1 MYRDDNIGERK
12 CALYER
18 WNRRPRRWRLYL
30 WLIKTRENM
39 KNTMKIMLALIFG
52 ASTIISCNKEIPF
65 EENSAKPQA
74 EKILTFTAGTEGD
87 ETKTSIDG
95 FKVKWSASDAISI
108 LDGTHA
114 GKYVLE
120 TGEGTTSGTFMF
132 GNEGEAATEQTVYAV
147 YPYAPS
153 AEITVTWQD
162 LINYLVENFEMDAE
176 DAEWTLTELLMID
189 QKKEDYEE
197 DPVTNEPLIIE
208 SLEEESLPK
217 ELFDLCM
224 VYIKGGHSVV
234 GPALNG
240 NVISNLKIPNMQTVA
255 AGQSVD
261 PDAMQMVGMSTDGQN
276 ISFRNACAYVKVT
289 LTEPCLMVTVT
300 ARGNEPIAGDIAV
313 DMSNFAN
320 PSITCNSGS
329 SVVTLKAAEGN
340 LEAGTYYIAVAPTA
354 VGYGMSVKFFNPETG
369 HFKASISEGAK
380 TLLRNKVYDAGSN
393 VTAAVEGALI
403 DANFSSGC
411 GWPTIRIEA
420 NIPASQK
427 PEEDY
432 SARIY
437 YIGIQG
443 SVWAY
448 YDGTN
453 KVLYIRTTAP
463 QIFVPDGCQM
473 FKFNSGV
480 KEYFGMENVNVSEVS
495 NFRGF
500 FQVEHSYYENTGVI
514 DLSSWNFTCI
524 RDVSYMF
531 DGYGKI
537 DKIIFPES
545 FKFQSFTKFDSIF
558 WDLGKDRTDGKK
570 TVIKGITDEATR
582 NAIMTDENWDPDHM
596 MFE

>member
-1 MYRDDNIGERK
+1 
-12 CALYER
+12 
-18 WNRRPRRWRLYL
+18 
-30 WLIKTRENM
+30 M
-39 KNTMKIMLALIFG
+39 KNTMKMMLALVIG
-52 ASTIISCNKEIPF
+52 ASAVVSCKKEMTP
-65 EENSAKPQA
+65 EQTPVAKEP
-74 EKILTFTAGTEGD
+74 ILAFTAGTESD
-87 ETKTSIDG
+87 NAKASIDG
-95 FKVKWSASDAISI
+95 WDVKWTANDAISI

-132 GNEGEAATEQTVYAV
+132 GNEGEAATELTVYSV
-147 YPYAPS
+147 YPYVRS
-153 AEITVTWQD
+153 ADVTVTWQD
-162 LINYLVENFEMDAE
+162 LINYLVENCEMDAE
-176 DAEWTLTELLMID
+176 YAESVLTGALMID
-189 QKKEDYEE
+189 QMKAAYEQDAATYE
-197 DPVTNEPLIIE
+197 PMIIALLEPMINELVEPEL
-208 SLEEESLPK
+208 SK

-224 VYIKGGHSVV
+224 VYIKGGHAVV

-240 NVISNLKIPNMQTVA
+240 NVISNLKIPNTQTVA

-261 PDAMQMVGMSTDGQN
+261 PDAMQMVGMSTDGKN

-300 ARGNEPIAGDIAV
+300 SRGNEPIAGDIAV

-403 DANFSSGC
+403 DATFSSGC
-411 GWPTIRIEA
+411 NWPTIRIEA

-432 SARIY
+432 DARIY
-437 YIGIQG
+437 YFGIQG
-443 SVWAY
+443 SVWAHFDY
-448 YDGTN
+448 TN
-453 KVLYIRTTAP
+453 KVLYLRTTAP
-463 QIFVPDGCQM
+463 QIFVPDGSRM
-473 FKFNSGV
+473 FMFNNGV

-495 NFRGF
+495 NFREF
-500 FQVEHSYYENTGVI
+500 FLVEHAYFENTGVI
-514 DLSSWNFTCI
+514 DLSSWNFTCL
-524 RDVSYMF
+524 RDVSQMF

-537 DKIIFPES
+537 DEIIFPES
-545 FKFQSFTKFDSIF
+545 FKFQSFTKFDGIF
-558 WDLGKDRTDGKK
+558 CDLGKHRTDGTK
-570 TVIKGITDEATR
+570 TVIKGITDEATK
-582 NAIMTDENWDPDHM
+582 NAIMTDEYWDPDHM

>member
-1 MYRDDNIGERK
+1 MVETSLVQMLTIISTTNQAKRI
-12 CALYER
+12 
-18 WNRRPRRWRLYL
+18 
-30 WLIKTRENM
+30 M
-39 KNTMKIMLALIFG
+39 KRTMKTMLALIFG

-95 FKVKWSASDAISI
+95 FNVKWSASDAISI

-114 GKYVLE
+114 GKYTLT
-120 TGEGTTSGTFMF
+120 TGAGTTSGVFEF
-132 GNEGEAATEQTVYAV
+132 ANEGEAVTEQTVYAV
-147 YPYAPS
+147 YPYVPS
-153 AEITVTWQD
+153 IDITVTRQD
-162 LINYLVENFEMDAE
+162 IVDYLMVTYELNQDECEEFLDNQLYIEEMKEAYATDPGTYGPMIQSILDDECPTQELI
-176 DAEWTLTELLMID
+176 
-189 QKKEDYEE
+189 
-197 DPVTNEPLIIE
+197 
-208 SLEEESLPK
+208 
-217 ELFDLCM
+217 DLCW
-224 VYIKGGHSVV
+224 VYIQGGHSVV

-261 PDAMQMVGMSTDGQN
+261 PDAMQMVGMSADGQN
-276 ISFRNACAYVKVT
+276 ISFRNTCAYIKVT

-300 ARGNEPIAGDIAV
+300 ARGNEPIAGNISV
-313 DMSNFAN
+313 DMTNSAN
-320 PSITCNSGS
+320 PSITCDSGS

-340 LEAGTYYIAVAPTA
+340 LEAGIYYIAVAPSA
-354 VGYGMSVKFFNPETG
+354 LGYGISVKFFNPETG
-369 HFKASISEGAK
+369 HFKASISESAK
-380 TLLRNKVYDAGSN
+380 TLLRNKVYDAGNN
-393 VTAAVEGALI
+393 VVATVEGALI
-403 DANFSSGC
+403 DAKYSTGC

-427 PEEDY
+427 PEEDEG
-432 SARIY
+432 AGVY
-437 YIGIQG
+437 YIGING
-443 SVWAY
+443 SIWAY
-448 YDGTN
+448 YDFTN

-463 QIFVPDGCQM
+463 QIFVPDGCRM
-473 FKFNSGV
+473 FRFNSGV
-480 KEYFGMENVNVSEVS
+480 KEYFGMEYVNVSEVS
-495 NFRGF
+495 NFREF

-545 FKFQSFTKFDSIF
+545 FKFQSFTKFDAIF
-558 WDLGKDRTDGKK
+558 WDLGSHRTDGKK
-570 TVIKGITDEATR
+570 TVIKGITDEATK
-582 NAIMTDENWDPDHM
+582 NAIMTDEYWDPDHM